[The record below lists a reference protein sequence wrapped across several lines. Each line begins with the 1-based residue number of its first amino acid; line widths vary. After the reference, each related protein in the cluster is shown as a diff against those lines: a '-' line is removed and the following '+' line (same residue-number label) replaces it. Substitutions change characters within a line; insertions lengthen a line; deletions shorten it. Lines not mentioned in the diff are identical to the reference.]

1 MERKICSKCLIDKEL
16 CEFNKHRLSKD
27 GHKSCCRECQKIE
40 TKIYKLKNKEKI
52 KESGKQYFIKNRDRI
67 MKVHDEYHINNIE
80 KIKERRKR
88 YYKNNKT
95 KYILQQQIYRENNR
109 EKVNENKRRYQS
121 QRRENDYLYKLTE
134 NMRSRV
140 TEFMKIKNMTK
151 RNKTF
156 EIVGCT
162 PKELSLYIEAQFTD
176 KMSWDNYGKFGW
188 HVDHIIPLD
197 SAKTEEELYKLFHYT
212 NLQPLWWNENLSKGS
227 KILTLLPNNSLHIV

>member
-1 MERKICSKCLIDKEL
+1 MERKICSKCLINKEL

-27 GHKSCCRECQKIE
+27 GHKPCCRECQKIE
-40 TKIYKLKNKEKI
+40 SKIYKLKNKEKI
-52 KESGKQYFIKNRDRI
+52 KEAGKQYFIKNRDRI

-80 KIKERRKR
+80 KIKERQKR

-121 QRRENDYLYKLTE
+121 QRRESDYLFRLTE

-156 EIVGCT
+156 EIVGCA
-162 PKELSLYIEAQFTD
+162 PKELCLYIEVQFTD
-176 KMSWDNYGKFGW
+176 RMSWDNYGKFGW

-197 SAKTEEELYKLFHYT
+197 SAKTEEELYKLCHYT

-227 KILTLLPNNSLHIV
+227 KILISLPNNSLHVV